1 MKKILLAT
9 TMLASLLIAGAAQAA
24 DMPLKAPPRAAPYY
38 SDWTGFY
45 LGIHGGYGWG
55 EMNPDDFDFGG
66 SFHNPKPKG
75 GLFGAQAGYNWQYGR
90 AVVGL
95 ELDYSGASLKDD
107 QHVNLFSIC
116 EISELRTNVKQA
128 CDTVGL
134 AVRSKIDQLASA
146 RARAGFLLTDNLLAF
161 GTAGLGWGH
170 SAETIAVTFN
180 GSDIFA
186 LKAKTDHFGWV
197 AGGGLEYKFAQNWLI
212 SGEFLHYDFG
222 SDSFAFQ
229 PILTINTK
237 TTVDVARGALS
248 YKF

>member
-1 MKKILLAT
+1 
-9 TMLASLLIAGAAQAA
+9 MLAGLLISGVAQAA

-55 EMNPDDFDFGG
+55 EVNPDDFDLSGA
-66 SFHNPKPKG
+66 FHNPKPKG
-75 GLFGAQAGYNWQYGR
+75 GLFGVQAGYNWQYGR
-90 AVVGL
+90 TVVGL
-95 ELDYSGASLKDD
+95 ELDYSGASLKDN
-107 QHVNLFSIC
+107 QHADIFSIC
-116 EISELRTNVKQA
+116 EISTFKAAVISRE

-170 SAETIAVTFN
+170 SSETIAITFN

-186 LKAKTDHFGWV
+186 FKAKTDHFGWV

-212 SGEFLHYDFG
+212 RGEYLHYDFG
-222 SDSFAFQ
+222 VDSFAFQ
-229 PILTINTK
+229 PILTINAK

>member
-1 MKKILLAT
+1 MTKILLGT
-9 TMLASLLIAGAAQAA
+9 TMLAGLLIAGAAQAA
-24 DMPLKAPPRAAPYY
+24 DMPLKAPRAAPYY

-55 EMNPDDFDFGG
+55 EINPDDFDFGG

-107 QHVNLFSIC
+107 QQVNIFSIC
-116 EISELRTNVKQA
+116 EIDALRTSVKQS

-146 RARAGFLLTDNLLAF
+146 RARVGYLLTDNLLAF

-170 SAETIAVTFN
+170 SSETIAVTFN

-212 SGEFLHYDFG
+212 RGEYLHYDFG
-222 SDSFAFQ
+222 VDSFAFQ
-229 PILTINTK
+229 PILTINSK